1 MSISA
6 AIGNFIDYAQHL
18 SIISSIN
25 IPWPNQLAPV
35 VSAIRYVR
43 IDFATRIGSLS
54 LPPLDFRA
62 QFLLLVDILPLV
74 IAFLLLA
81 VFQPFHVILWYIL
94 LLASIGAIIG
104 GSLLLAVPSA
114 ATWYDI
120 PAFTTPLL
128 LAMGCIVFTACVGAY
143 LYTYY
148 RKRHIRKLIK
158 VHPEEYSYGDRFILG
173 SRNDEHEHDHKSSDN
188 AGDAVDGD
196 NVDGQSSHDEK
207 GSTSDISTEQRP
219 PLYRN
224 GSNDENMNLTT
235 SEPNLLSIHRKRRF
249 PRQSTWKICLKFFV
263 GLVFI
268 YTGLCTGS
276 FLPQAANFFTITM
289 TVVTL
294 DSLTSSVPTS
304 IGIVLIS
311 IGALILIYVSLGCFR
326 KGRVAL
332 HKANVFSLVNIGT
345 FIILFLSLTYI
356 PVSTSLLQVFGCTW
370 QTCDSGSEFVVHSLS
385 LDVSSFA
392 TELST
397 TTFNGTACSTCSFN
411 TSTCSIAASLC
422 PGDRDYRLNADQ
434 SLSCSSEILPYYGPG
449 AVLMFF
455 VICIGVPYI
464 YYRLTALATKLVR
477 NIPPNPLLA
486 HTPAQ
491 IWRLQMQLSTNLCR
505 GLYYGFK
512 FNWRYYS
519 LVSLGQKIAVVA
531 IFVFTVLFPSRLLAS
546 VLVIHGS
553 CFLLAVIFRPY
564 DRLVENMLNATC
576 LFLNSLNATISLLI
590 GLNIYSFPSSVLYI
604 LASLNLALP
613 VGLMI
618 YLIVVDVKRT
628 RELKKEIK
636 ETKLNNPELDELI
649 TEIDIQLNAYTIKIL
664 VRFFMTVG
672 LASFL
677 SLALTCFGFIHSIA
691 ESTTFSSSVPTASTQ
706 NTSALYEFAGYTSW
720 SDFTNNCCCEIKMS
734 TFRSSGTL
742 NELWKW
748 KVVMI
753 SMDFFIVCQMIAA
766 TGSFY
771 TSGESGLAIRGYCST
786 TFNTTAVCGQPTFNQ
801 SHGRYTAP
809 ICTTAS
815 MDYTSFQKSAL
826 W

>member
-35 VSAIRYVR
+35 VSASIV
-43 IDFATRIGSLS
+43 ATTRLS
-54 LPPLDFRA
+54 STVSAAGGYPSSSYR
-62 QFLLLVDILPLV
+62 VST
-74 IAFLLLA
+74 
-81 VFQPFHVILWYIL
+81 
-94 LLASIGAIIG
+94 ASSFPTLSTLYY

-207 GSTSDISTEQRP
+207 GSTSDISTERRP

-249 PRQSTWKICLKFFV
+249 PRQS
-263 GLVFI
+263 
-268 YTGLCTGS
+268 LCTGS

>member
-6 AIGNFIDYAQHL
+6 AIGNFIDYAQ
-18 SIISSIN
+18 
-25 IPWPNQLAPV
+25 
-35 VSAIRYVR
+35 IRYVR

-207 GSTSDISTEQRP
+207 GSTSDISTERRP

-249 PRQSTWKICLKFFV
+249 PRQS
-263 GLVFI
+263 
-268 YTGLCTGS
+268 LCTGS

-294 DSLTSSVPTS
+294 DS
-304 IGIVLIS
+304 
-311 IGALILIYVSLGCFR
+311 
-326 KGRVAL
+326 GRVAL

-531 IFVFTVLFPSRLLAS
+531 IFVFTVLFPSRLL
-546 VLVIHGS
+546 
-553 CFLLAVIFRPY
+553 
-564 DRLVENMLNATC
+564 NMLNATC

-748 KVVMI
+748 KVIRNRVY
-753 SMDFFIVCQMIAA
+753 S
-766 TGSFY
+766 
-771 TSGESGLAIRGYCST
+771 SGESGLAIRGYCST